1 MTSPKVTKIPFGTM
15 KTVVFMFFTSRP
27 IIFHPVSWLKIKV
40 IHMFPYDE
48 AVGEWMN
55 EIFINS
61 LKSEIQKLQKW
72 KVKTVQNEKIISR
85 NTQQNSTLC

>member
-1 MTSPKVTKIPFGTM
+1 
-15 KTVVFMFFTSRP
+15 
-27 IIFHPVSWLKIKV
+27 
-40 IHMFPYDE
+40 MFPYDE

>member
-1 MTSPKVTKIPFGTM
+1 MASPKVTKIPFGAI
-15 KTVVFMFFTSRP
+15 KTGVFMFFTSRP
-27 IIFHPVSWLKIKV
+27 IIYHPVSWLKVKLV
-40 IHMFPYDE
+40 HMFSYDE
-48 AVGEWMN
+48 TVGEWMN

-61 LKSEIQKLQKW
+61 LKSENQKLQKW